1 MSRYRLFSAKMPFVK
16 GCSVMRRARHLT
28 MLIPAMA
35 LILMSGCIGP
45 SFHRPKPWTPDQ
57 YRMPKHD
64 GPDHIVS
71 HATDDPPSVHW
82 WRLFNDPELSSLQ
95 ARLASQNLDIQR
107 ATTQLAQSR
116 AQLMIAGA
124 GRYPSLSAMGS
135 YQRSQYSTKFL
146 QRALSQIGQN
156 SNNTLG
162 AQNATLLDQSIGNV
176 VVPQLNQWKTGID
189 AQYELDLWGRVARQY
204 ESAKAMLKAT
214 DEQRRSV
221 IIAQQA
227 DLAYDYLALRGLQEQ
242 LRILRKN
249 RATAQRTLDLAQ
261 ERQRVGLVTELD
273 VTSAQ
278 RQFDTTTAQIAQMEQ
293 RVTQQIN
300 AINLLLGFPPGSL
313 DEELQRT
320 FGIPVVPP
328 QVPVGLPADL
338 VRRRPDIRQ
347 AEAQLHAAVANIAE
361 AEAEFYPKVTIN
373 ADFGLQT
380 LSFRDLGFWNARA
393 WNVGPS
399 ISLPIF
405 QGGRLRGNLM
415 LTKYAE
421 QTAAIT
427 YRQTVLGAWR
437 DVDNALVAYRDEQ
450 KRHQGLVSA
459 AIAARRS
466 LDLSRDQYRSGLVTY
481 LDVLSAQQAL
491 LDAEMQVADSSMT
504 VAANLARLY
513 NALGGGWEEV
523 APEEEAKS
531 ALTSK
536 TYDKLTSK

>member
-1 MSRYRLFSAKMPFVK
+1 
-16 GCSVMRRARHLT
+16 MR
-28 MLIPAMA
+28 A
-35 LILMSGCIGP
+35 L
-45 SFHRPKPWTPDQ
+45 
-57 YRMPKHD
+57 
-64 GPDHIVS
+64 V
-71 HATDDPPSVHW
+71 AT
-82 WRLFNDPELSSLQ
+82 R
-95 ARLASQNLDIQR
+95 
-107 ATTQLAQSR
+107 
-116 AQLMIAGA
+116 
-124 GRYPSLSAMGS
+124 LSARWAVIS
-135 YQRSQYSTKFL
+135 APNIVRSFS
-146 QRALSQIGQN
+146 RGLSQIGQN
-156 SNNTLG
+156 SKDSLG

-176 VVPQLNQWKTGID
+176 VVPQLNQWRTGID

-204 ESAKAMLKAT
+204 ESAKAMLQAT

-242 LRILRKN
+242 LRILKEN
-249 RATAQRTLDLAQ
+249 RATAQRTLDLAR
-261 ERQRVGLVTELD
+261 ERQHVGLVTELD

-278 RQFDTTTAQIAQMEQ
+278 RQLDTTTAQIAQMEQ

-300 AINLLLGFPPGSL
+300 AINLLLGLPPGSL
-313 DEELQRT
+313 DDELQRT
-320 FGIPVVPP
+320 AGIPVVPP
-328 QVPVGLPADL
+328 RVPVGLPSDL

-361 AEAEFYPKVTIN
+361 AEAEFYPKVTIS

-459 AIAARRS
+459 ASAARRA
-466 LDLSRDQYRSGLVTY
+466 LDLAKDQYRSGLVTY

-513 NALGGGWEEV
+513 NALGGGWENI
-523 APEEEAKS
+523 APEEAAKS
-531 ALTSK
+531 ALTPK
-536 TYDKLTSK
+536 TYDKLTSR

>member
-1 MSRYRLFSAKMPFVK
+1 M
-16 GCSVMRRARHLT
+16 
-28 MLIPAMA
+28 
-35 LILMSGCIGP
+35 
-45 SFHRPKPWTPDQ
+45 
-57 YRMPKHD
+57 
-64 GPDHIVS
+64 
-71 HATDDPPSVHW
+71 
-82 WRLFNDPELSSLQ
+82 
-95 ARLASQNLDIQR
+95 
-107 ATTQLAQSR
+107 
-116 AQLMIAGA
+116 
-124 GRYPSLSAMGS
+124 
-135 YQRSQYSTKFL
+135 
-146 QRALSQIGQN
+146 
-156 SNNTLG
+156 
-162 AQNATLLDQSIGNV
+162 
-176 VVPQLNQWKTGID
+176 PQLNQWRTGID

-204 ESAKAMLKAT
+204 ESAKAMLQAT

-242 LRILRKN
+242 LRILKEN
-249 RATAQRTLDLAQ
+249 RATAQRTLDLAR
-261 ERQRVGLVTELD
+261 ERQHVGLVTELD

-278 RQFDTTTAQIAQMEQ
+278 RQLDTTTAQIAQMEQ

-300 AINLLLGFPPGSL
+300 AINLLLGLPPGSL
-313 DEELQRT
+313 DDELQRT
-320 FGIPVVPP
+320 AGIPVVPP
-328 QVPVGLPADL
+328 RVPVGLPSDL

-361 AEAEFYPKVTIN
+361 AEAEFYPKVTIS

-459 AIAARRS
+459 ASAARRA
-466 LDLSRDQYRSGLVTY
+466 LDLAKDQYRSGLVTY

-513 NALGGGWEEV
+513 NALGGGWENI
-523 APEEEAKS
+523 APEEAAKS
-531 ALTSK
+531 ALTPK
-536 TYDKLTSK
+536 TYDKLTSR

>member
-1 MSRYRLFSAKMPFVK
+1 MK
-16 GCSVMRRARHLT
+16 GRCVMRRAYHKLA
-28 MLIPAMA
+28 LLPAMA
-35 LILMSGCIGP
+35 LILTSGCVGP
-45 SFHRPKPWTPDQ
+45 KFHRPKPWTPNQ
-57 YRMPKHD
+57 YRMPERE
-64 GPDHIVS
+64 GEAGVTS
-71 HATDDPPSVHW
+71 RTTQDPAEANW
-82 WRLFNDPELSSLQ
+82 WGLFNDPELSSLQ
-95 ARLASQNLDIQR
+95 SRLASQNLDIQR

-135 YQRSQYSTKFL
+135 YQRSQYITKFF

-156 SNNTLG
+156 CRDSLG

-176 VVPQLNQWKTGID
+176 VVPQLNQWQTGID
-189 AQYELDLWGRVARQY
+189 AQYELDLLGRVARQY
-204 ESAKAMLKAT
+204 ESAKAMLQAT

-242 LRILRKN
+242 LRILKEN
-249 RATAQRTLDLAQ
+249 RATAQRTLDLAR
-261 ERQRVGLVTELD
+261 ERQHVGLVTELD
-273 VTSAQ
+273 VKSAQ
-278 RQFDTTTAQIAQMEQ
+278 RQLDTTTAQIAQMKQ
-293 RVTQQIN
+293 HVTQQIN
-300 AINLLLGFPPGSL
+300 AINLLLGLPPGSL
-313 DEELQRT
+313 DDELQRT
-320 FGIPVVPP
+320 AGIPVVPP
-328 QVPVGLPADL
+328 RVPVGLPSDL

-361 AEAEFYPKVTIN
+361 AEAEFYPKVTIS

-459 AIAARRS
+459 SAAARRA
-466 LDLSRDQYRSGLVTY
+466 LDLAKDQYRSGLVTY

-504 VAANLARLY
+504 VAANLTRLY
-513 NALGGGWEEV
+513 NALGGGWENI
-523 APEEEAKS
+523 APEEAAKS

-536 TYDKLTSK
+536 TYDKLTSR